1 MALWRMTVGP
11 LSARSNGRFPR
22 FPYGEDGIWGGAHL
36 ATVCQSVCWR
46 RPSIWGPFAIR
57 TYIPY
62 NSPSA
67 ATHWVPLSA
76 LPPHADPTALADK
89 MVALSTYLSRNNS
102 SGKRR
107 DKTKKKGAAQALS
120 RNIHAM
126 LGAHYGTGRGYN
138 KQLCDTDDEE
148 EEEEGR
154 GGGGRD
160 GRVSSTQTAVLHEPQ
175 KRGFGAKGC
184 LTGAGS
190 LGGGGGALSVRVLS
204 RLGGR

>member
-1 MALWRMTVGP
+1 MGRCQRVQMGVSRVSLMGKTESGGVPIWPQCVSPFVGDDP
-11 LSARSNGRFPR
+11 AYGDHL
-22 FPYGEDGIWGGAHL
+22 PY
-36 ATVCQSVCWR
+36 V
-46 RPSIWGPFAIR
+46 R
-57 TYIPY
+57 TYHTT
-62 NSPSA
+62 PSA

-148 EEEEGR
+148 EEEEGG
-154 GGGGRD
+154 GGGGRN